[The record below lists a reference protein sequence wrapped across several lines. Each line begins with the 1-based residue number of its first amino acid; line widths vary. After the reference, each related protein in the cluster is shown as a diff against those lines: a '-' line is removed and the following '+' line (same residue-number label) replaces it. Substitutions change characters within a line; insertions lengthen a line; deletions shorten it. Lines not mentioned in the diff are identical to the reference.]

1 MTKSTDTWIEVLWL
15 RPHQRFGY
23 FPGDMGKVQKKDI
36 KELLGGR
43 IDDEHEVK
51 PYVRVV
57 SSEDVTAIL
66 ESRKP
71 APPSEEPLIYV
82 RFLKCHPQYAY
93 SIGQLG
99 RIFLSAA
106 QALAESG
113 HIEPLTEA
121 EYQSALASKKPQ
133 KPSPADFVKVT
144 FLKYHGDF
152 AYNVGDTGIVA
163 KAKLQ
168 KLLEG
173 NYVELYQEVPENV
186 SAWDRFTK
194 KLKK

>member
-1 MTKSTDTWIEVLWL
+1 MTKNDNIWAEVLWL
-15 RPHQRFGY
+15 RPHIRYGY
-23 FPGDMGKVQKKDI
+23 FPGELGKVQRKDLP
-36 KELLGGR
+36 ELLGGR

-51 PYVRVV
+51 PFVKVIKP
-57 SSEDVTAIL
+57 EEKIAIL

-82 RFLKCHPQYAY
+82 RFLKVHAQYAY
-93 SIGQLG
+93 NRGQLG

-106 QALAESG
+106 QLLAEEG
-113 HIEPLTEA
+113 YVEPLTE
-121 EYQSALASKKPQ
+121 EEHQHILDSQKPQ

-152 AYNVGDTGIVA
+152 AYSAGDIGSVA

-168 KLLEG
+168 GLLEG
-173 NYVELYQEVPENV
+173 GYVELYQEKPANISV
-186 SAWDRFTK
+186 WDRFTK

>member
-1 MTKSTDTWIEVLWL
+1 MTKSDNIWVEVLWL
-15 RPHQRFGY
+15 RPHKRYGY
-23 FPGDMGKVQKKDI
+23 FPGQLGTIQRKDLP
-36 KELLGGR
+36 ELLGGKT
-43 IDDEHEVK
+43 ETEEVIQPFVK
-51 PYVRVV
+51 VISPEEK
-57 SSEDVTAIL
+57 SQIL

-71 APPSEEPLIYV
+71 APPSEEPMIHV
-82 RFLKCHPQYAY
+82 RFLKCHSQYAY
-93 SIGQLG
+93 SRGELG

-106 QALAESG
+106 QALAETG
-113 HIEPLTEA
+113 HVEPLTEE

-152 AYNVGDTGIVA
+152 AYNAGDTGLVA
-163 KAKLQ
+163 KGKLQ
-168 KLLEG
+168 RLLEG
-173 NYVELYQEVPENV
+173 GYVELYQEKPENV

>member
-1 MTKSTDTWIEVLWL
+1 MTKSNDTWIEVLWL

-23 FPGDMGKVQKKDI
+23 FPGELGKVQKKDI
-36 KELLGGR
+36 KELLGRR
-43 IDDEHEVK
+43 ISDEIEVK

-93 SIGQLG
+93 SLGQLG

-106 QALAESG
+106 QLLAEEG
-113 HIEPLTEA
+113 YVEPLTEE
-121 EYQSALASKKPQ
+121 EYQSAIASKKPQ
-133 KPSPADFVKVT
+133 KPSPSDFVKVT

-152 AYNVGDTGIVA
+152 SYSVGDTGTVA
-163 KAKLQ
+163 KGKFP

-173 NYVELYQEVPENV
+173 GYVELFQEVSDNV

-194 KLKK
+194 KVKK